1 MPAFSASQREAA
13 LQRLRGINTGMV
25 AGSFVAIAV
34 ISAGVA
40 SATPGRSSHHSGSTS
55 PAGTSTSD
63 GTNGQS
69 GTDPSQQQPQQQ
81 QPQPAVQAPQTDVPP
96 VATSGSS

>member
-1 MPAFSASQREAA
+1 MPAFSAPQREAA

-40 SATPGRSSHHSGSTS
+40 SATPGRSGSHHSRSTS
-55 PAGTSTSD
+55 PTTTPTSD

-69 GTDPSQQQPQQQ
+69 GSQPSQQQQQ
-81 QPQPAVQAPQTDVPP
+81 QPQPAVQAPQNYAPP